1 VLVEAVESSSYS
13 SSAFKLDKYDFVQ
26 ALFEDLRGNFRH
38 SLFNRRVA
46 VVGRRY
52 SFKDCLFPD
61 RENVLTV
68 RTILK
73 DRDSKPLIEEL
84 RALPNQQHLTHKARV
99 EIETVKDS
107 DIVFVDGVAVA
118 FRRKGELAPVL
129 TNTSALDA
137 LPRIVVDMGAVPH
150 VVGGADIMAPGI
162 RRVTGEFG
170 EKQLLTVVDE
180 KHGKYLAVGKAL
192 TGSGPLAAAKK
203 GKVVENIHYVGDL
216 IWEVIK
222 PKGPASPSSN

>member
-1 VLVEAVESSSYS
+1 L
-13 SSAFKLDKYDFVQ
+13 
-26 ALFEDLRGNFRH
+26 
-38 SLFNRRVA
+38 SLFD
-46 VVGRRY
+46 GRE
-52 SFKDCLFPD
+52 K
-61 RENVLTV
+61 VLTV

-84 RALPNQQHLTHKARV
+84 RRLPNQQHLTHKSRV

-107 DIVFVDGVAVA
+107 EIIFVDGVAIA

-129 TNTSALDA
+129 TNTSALDG

-162 RRVTGEFG
+162 RKVNGEFA
-170 EKQLLTVVDE
+170 ESQFLVVVDE
-180 KHGKYLAVGKAL
+180 KHGKYLAVGRAL
-192 TGSGPLAAAKK
+192 IGSGLMATTRK
-203 GKVVENIHYVGDL
+203 GKVVENVHYVGDL

-222 PKGPASPSSN
+222 PKAPTAPSSS

>member
-1 VLVEAVESSSYS
+1 MSL
-13 SSAFKLDKYDFVQ
+13 LGDF
-26 ALFEDLRGNFRH
+26 EK
-38 SLFNRRVA
+38 S
-46 VVGRRY
+46 
-52 SFKDCLFPD
+52 
-61 RENVLTV
+61 LTV

-84 RALPNQQHLTHKARV
+84 RRLPNQQHLTHKSRV

-107 DIVFVDGVAVA
+107 EIIFVDGVAIA

-129 TNTSALDA
+129 TNTSALDG

-162 RRVTGEFG
+162 RKVNGEFA
-170 EKQLLTVVDE
+170 ESQFLVVVDE

-192 TGSGPLAAAKK
+192 VGSGPMAATKK
-203 GKVVENIHYVGDL
+203 GKVVENVHYVGDL

-222 PKGPASPSSN
+222 PKGPTAPSSS